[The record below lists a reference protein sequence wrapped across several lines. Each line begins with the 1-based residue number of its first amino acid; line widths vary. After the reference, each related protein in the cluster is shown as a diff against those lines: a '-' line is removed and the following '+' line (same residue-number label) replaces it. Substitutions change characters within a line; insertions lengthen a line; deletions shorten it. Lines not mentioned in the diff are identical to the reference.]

1 MNVKV
6 RGFPCSSVFH
16 RSIAASHRVSLSLA
30 SVLLAAAAFTAPV
43 VSAQAINRITQTV
56 DISNSQPLPSHHPL
70 WASTANSIGMVPAD
84 LSLNQLTLVLSR
96 SPQQEQALQQFLAGQ
111 QNPASPDYHHWLT
124 PQEVGERFGLSGQ
137 DIATVTGWLQS
148 QGLHVNW
155 VSPSRI
161 FIGFGGTAANVGH
174 AFQTEI
180 HYYSVGGKQRLSVNS
195 DPMIPAAILPAIK
208 AIRGLYTIDDQAAHH
223 AIAVESTLPQLNGAN
238 GTHFIA
244 PADFNTIY
252 DVPSSVTGAG
262 ITIGIVSWSRT
273 DAADFDNFKSKTGAS
288 FTDPTEVIPTAY
300 GGIDPGPAYT
310 APPAAGVSITGQSE
324 ATLDVIRAGSVAPAA
339 TLLLVVS
346 SQSGANDGIGADAQ
360 YLVNTTPVPA
370 QVMTISF
377 GACESSAGSGGVAFW
392 DSLFQTA
399 AAEGISVF
407 VSSGDA
413 GASGCDTAFSV
424 PPASPMAD
432 SPNYICSSSY
442 ATCAGGTEFADTAS
456 PSTYWSSTNS
466 AGYLSALGYIPEGA
480 WNESTT
486 TSVAATGGGVSAVIA
501 TPTWQ
506 TGTGVPSARSGRYTP
521 DVSFSA
527 SGHDGYCACMAAA
540 NGSCV
545 TSGGSFSFI
554 AFSGTSAAAP
564 GMAGVAALL
573 DQQLGGSQGNLNLQL
588 YSIAASV
595 PSAFH
600 DATVASSGV
609 SGCSVNTASMCN
621 NSIADAAGTAAQA
634 GFLLGTG
641 YDEATGLGS
650 LDVATFINNYAA
662 AAPLPTAT
670 TGAASAITATSAT
683 LVGAVNPNG
692 TDTHAWFLN
701 GANSTLSGASQ
712 TSSQDLGSG
721 TAASPVSANI
731 SGLSS
736 GTAYYFQLVAQ
747 SSAGTSYGSIQPFT
761 TSSVAKTTPTITWAT
776 PVAITYGTALSATQ
790 LNATASVPGTFVY
803 APAAGTV
810 LTAGS
815 QVLTANFTPTD
826 STDYNTASGTV
837 TLTVNKASP
846 SIAWNAPAAVV
857 VATALSATQLN
868 ATANVP
874 GVFVY
879 TPPLGTVMSA
889 IGSTTLSTIFTP
901 TDTTD
906 YNTASS
912 SVTLTVAA
920 ALPSFTV
927 SGTAVTISTSGATTG
942 NTSAIS
948 VTPANGFTGSV
959 TLTASIASGPTGAV
973 NTPTLSFGSTSPV
986 GITSTAAGT
995 ATLTISTTAG
1005 QSSCVAANEIPRGIP
1020 WYARGGAVL
1029 ACLLFFGIVPRR
1041 RKGRAVLGMM
1051 LLFVALVGGV
1061 LACGGGS
1068 SSACSNVVTSGTT
1081 AGSYTVTVTGKSGSI
1096 IATSAPIALT
1106 VE

>member
-1 MNVKV
+1 
-6 RGFPCSSVFH
+6 
-16 RSIAASHRVSLSLA
+16 
-30 SVLLAAAAFTAPV
+30 
-43 VSAQAINRITQTV
+43 
-56 DISNSQPLPSHHPL
+56 
-70 WASTANSIGMVPAD
+70 
-84 LSLNQLTLVLSR
+84 
-96 SPQQEQALQQFLAGQ
+96 
-111 QNPASPDYHHWLT
+111 
-124 PQEVGERFGLSGQ
+124 
-137 DIATVTGWLQS
+137 
-148 QGLHVNW
+148 
-155 VSPSRI
+155 
-161 FIGFGGTAANVGH
+161 
-174 AFQTEI
+174 
-180 HYYSVGGKQRLSVNS
+180 
-195 DPMIPAAILPAIK
+195 
-208 AIRGLYTIDDQAAHH
+208 
-223 AIAVESTLPQLNGAN
+223 
-238 GTHFIA
+238 
-244 PADFNTIY
+244 
-252 DVPSSVTGAG
+252 
-262 ITIGIVSWSRT
+262 
-273 DAADFDNFKSKTGAS
+273 
-288 FTDPTEVIPTAY
+288 
-300 GGIDPGPAYT
+300 
-310 APPAAGVSITGQSE
+310 
-324 ATLDVIRAGSVAPAA
+324 
-339 TLLLVVS
+339 
-346 SQSGANDGIGADAQ
+346 
-360 YLVNTTPVPA
+360 
-370 QVMTISF
+370 
-377 GACESSAGSGGVAFW
+377 
-392 DSLFQTA
+392 
-399 AAEGISVF
+399 
-407 VSSGDA
+407 
-413 GASGCDTAFSV
+413 
-424 PPASPMAD
+424 
-432 SPNYICSSSY
+432 
-442 ATCAGGTEFADTAS
+442 
-456 PSTYWSSTNS
+456 
-466 AGYLSALGYIPEGA
+466 
-480 WNESTT
+480 
-486 TSVAATGGGVSAVIA
+486 
-501 TPTWQ
+501 
-506 TGTGVPSARSGRYTP
+506 
-521 DVSFSA
+521 
-527 SGHDGYCACMAAA
+527 
-540 NGSCV
+540 
-545 TSGGSFSFI
+545 
-554 AFSGTSAAAP
+554 
-564 GMAGVAALL
+564 
-573 DQQLGGSQGNLNLQL
+573 
-588 YSIAASV
+588 
-595 PSAFH
+595 
-600 DATVASSGV
+600 
-609 SGCSVNTASMCN
+609 
-621 NSIADAAGTAAQA
+621 
-634 GFLLGTG
+634 
-641 YDEATGLGS
+641 
-650 LDVATFINNYAA
+650 
-662 AAPLPTAT
+662 
-670 TGAASAITATSAT
+670 
-683 LVGAVNPNG
+683 
-692 TDTHAWFLN
+692 
-701 GANSTLSGASQ
+701 
-712 TSSQDLGSG
+712 
-721 TAASPVSANI
+721 
-731 SGLSS
+731 
-736 GTAYYFQLVAQ
+736 VAQ

-995 ATLTISTTAG
+995 ATLTIPTTAS